1 MKQDVAVFCSGFH
14 GGFSLE
20 DAVCGGTIVVGLEAR
35 LAKKERVLL
44 SDGAVAG
51 KALFQRWG
59 KNLKGLFRVAH
70 HARYLASLGF
80 DRDLAFAARMNS
92 LPVVPVYREGRIAPV
107 KF

>member
-20 DAVCGGTIVVGLEAR
+20 DAVCGGTIV
-35 LAKKERVLL
+35 
-44 SDGAVAG
+44 
-51 KALFQRWG
+51 
-59 KNLKGLFRVAH
+59 
-70 HARYLASLGF
+70 ASLGF